1 MVAYAGIYLGMDG
14 SSFVDLP
21 DSIGDAQTLCAAP
34 GHLPELLRRS
44 PYGTEALGAL
54 AKIGFLPGDAHGDDL
69 VVAAA
74 RPAEAGAPGDGFHDQ
89 LHGLEPAAGL
99 RIVEVAHAHQAFAV
113 ALDQFLGAVLAGAQ
127 GEASLHASPNGWK
140 GCAVDGC

>member
-69 VVAAA
+69 VVAPARTA
-74 RPAEAGAPGDGFHDQ
+74 RPGLPWDGFDDQ
-89 LHGLEPAAGL
+89 LDGLEAAA
-99 RIVEVAHAHQAFAV
+99 IVLVVQVAHADELFAV
-113 ALDQFLGAVLAGAQ
+113 AFDQLLGAALSRTE
-127 GEASLHASPNGWK
+127 GEPRLHVAVTNGLTRR
-140 GCAVDGC
+140 